1 MHEVV
6 KIYGKTI
13 LQAAVLVGMLWLVFK
28 GIIDE
33 NGNKGIVEI
42 ISGQME
48 QQTEK
53 PVDFETYCEESKKLP
68 PYFTTVI
75 TGYLIPGIYQTTDV
89 IKAWDYAGN
98 ELQVH
103 LMKVV
108 SPDGAILENELDFQM
123 PGVYQIN
130 VMAADHD
137 NRVRYAKVSLPV
149 NR

>member
-48 QQTEK
+48 QQTEN

-75 TGYLIPGIYQTTDV
+75 TGYLIPGIYQATDV

-108 SPDGAILENELDFQM
+108 SPDGAIL
-123 PGVYQIN
+123 
-130 VMAADHD
+130 
-137 NRVRYAKVSLPV
+137 
-149 NR
+149 